1 MAVEITGSYAGNLKV
16 ALRHG
21 PSGAEMHTA
30 APVDNNGDG
39 SSFSP
44 TDLVAAAL
52 GACMVTLMGITARKH
67 GIAFDD
73 CSFALRKEMRA
84 DPRRIDAI
92 PVTLRMPAGLTVRQR
107 RLLEHAA
114 LTCPVH
120 LSLLPEIRRD
130 VDFVYPDEPAEA
142 GDAEAAA
149 ATA

>member
-1 MAVEITGSYAGNLKV
+1 MAVEITGTYAGNLKV

-21 PSGAEMHTA
+21 PSGAEIGTA

-67 GIAFDD
+67 GFPFEE
-73 CSFALRKEMRA
+73 CSFVLEKQMRA

-92 PVTLRMPAGLTVRQR
+92 PVTLRMPAGLTAQQR

-120 LSLLPEIRRD
+120 VSLLPEIRRD
-130 VDFVYPDEPAEA
+130 VQFVYPDAVA
-142 GDAEAAA
+142 GAAAPEAA